1 MNNIIKSILSGIL
14 ISIGGTVYLS
24 SINSGVP
31 WFGAILFS
39 AGLFTICEY
48 GYNLYT
54 GKVGYIGFHFKD
66 VKYIGLVLLICLF
79 NILTTFVLG
88 FLMGK
93 NFTEVAQTAQTI
105 YEKKLNASLVKAF
118 VSSVFCGILMF
129 LAVDTWKRG
138 KKIGV
143 FLYVPV
149 FIICGFDHSIANSF
163 YNGASFASG
172 SSLTFSF
179 SNLIFI
185 LLVVLGNG
193 LGGITFPVLTR
204 FLKEEK

>member
-163 YNGASFASG
+163 YNGASFAAG

-193 LGGITFPVLTR
+193 LGGITCPVLTR
-204 FLKEEK
+204 FLKDAK

>member
-66 VKYIGLVLLICLF
+66 VKYIGLVLLI
-79 NILTTFVLG
+79 
-88 FLMGK
+88 
-93 NFTEVAQTAQTI
+93 
-105 YEKKLNASLVKAF
+105 
-118 VSSVFCGILMF
+118 
-129 LAVDTWKRG
+129 
-138 KKIGV
+138 
-143 FLYVPV
+143 
-149 FIICGFDHSIANSF
+149 
-163 YNGASFASG
+163 
-172 SSLTFSF
+172 
-179 SNLIFI
+179 
-185 LLVVLGNG
+185 
-193 LGGITFPVLTR
+193 
-204 FLKEEK
+204 

>member
-88 FLMGK
+88 FLIGK

-163 YNGASFASG
+163 YNGASFAAG

-204 FLKEEK
+204 LLKEEK